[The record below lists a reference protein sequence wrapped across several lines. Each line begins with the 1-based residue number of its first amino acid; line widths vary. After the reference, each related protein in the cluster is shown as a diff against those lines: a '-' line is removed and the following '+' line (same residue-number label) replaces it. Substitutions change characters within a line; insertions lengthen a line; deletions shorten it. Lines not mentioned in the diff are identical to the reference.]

1 MTDLRPPSTALR
13 LAEYPRAL
21 WTAAEWLRAR
31 PLLNGAPRGDGP
43 VMVLPGLFNS
53 DVSAAVMRR
62 ELRRLGYDAHGWGLG
77 RNLGLRTIGT
87 DGARLLARVDAL
99 ADATG
104 RPVALVGISLGGIMA
119 RFAAH
124 RRPDRVAQVVT
135 VSAPFAGSVKATNI
149 WRTFEWVTG
158 EKVDSPAITALL
170 AECRAPLAVPATAIW
185 SASDGLVNGRLCRDD
200 ACAAVEVRSGHLWV
214 QFKPAVLRAV
224 ADALADKAGSD

>member
-1 MTDLRPPSTALR
+1 MIPLRPPSTALR

-31 PLLNGAPRGDGP
+31 PILAGAPRGDGP

-53 DVSAAVMRR
+53 DISAMVMRR
-62 ELRRLGYDAHGWGLG
+62 YLASLGHDAHRWALG
-77 RNLGLRTIGT
+77 RNLGLRTIGE
-87 DGARLLARVDAL
+87 DGSRLLARIEAL
-99 ADATG
+99 ADAAG
-104 RPVALVGISLGGIMA
+104 RPVALVGVSLGGIMA

-124 RRPDRVAQVVT
+124 RRPDLVARIVT
-135 VSAPFAGSVKATNI
+135 VSAPFAGDVKATNI

-158 EKVDSPAITALL
+158 EKVDSPAIAALL
-170 AECRAPLAVPATAIW
+170 AECRLHPPVPTTAIW

-200 ACAAVEVRSGHLWV
+200 QCEAVEVHSGHLWV

-224 ADALADKAGSD
+224 AEALAA

>member
-1 MTDLRPPSTALR
+1 MDVSELRPPSTALR

-31 PLLNGAPRGDGP
+31 PLLQSAPCGDGP

-53 DVSAAVMRR
+53 DISAAVMRR
-62 ELRRLGYDAHGWGLG
+62 FLAGRGYDAHGWALG
-77 RNLGLRTIGT
+77 RNLGLRTIGAE
-87 DGARLLARVDAL
+87 GGRLLERIEAVAEDA
-99 ADATG
+99 G
-104 RPVALVGISLGGIMA
+104 RPVALVGVSLGGIMA

-124 RRPDRVAQVVT
+124 RRPDLVARVVT
-135 VSAPFAGSVKATNI
+135 VSAPFAGDVKATNI

-158 EKVDSPAITALL
+158 EKVDGPAIATLL
-170 AECRAPLAVPATAIW
+170 AECRAHPPVPTTAIW

-200 ACAAVEVRSGHLWV
+200 RARAVKVRSGHLWV

-224 ADALADKAGSD
+224 ADALAD

>member
-1 MTDLRPPSTALR
+1 MSDLRPPSTALR

-31 PLLNGAPRGDGP
+31 PLLKGAPSGEGP

-53 DVSAAVMRR
+53 DVSATVMRR
-62 ELRRLGYDAHGWGLG
+62 CLTGLGYDAHGWGLG
-77 RNLGLRTIGT
+77 RNLGLRTIGA
-87 DGARLLARVDAL
+87 DGARLLRRIESVAQDA
-99 ADATG
+99 G
-104 RPVALVGISLGGIMA
+104 RPVALVGVSLGGIMA

-124 RRPDRVAQVVT
+124 RQPDMVARVIT
-135 VSAPFAGSVKATNI
+135 VSAPFAGDVKATNI

-158 EKVDSPAITALL
+158 EKVDSPVVAALL
-170 AECRAPLAVPATAIW
+170 TECRQHPPVPTTAIW

-200 ACAAVEVRSGHLWV
+200 SCRAVEVRSGHLWV

-224 ADALADKAGSD
+224 ADALAD